1 LSSSRRSILGIWV
14 IERETGRNIVARAY
28 AGIDVDMDL
37 IAPFLSA
44 THTFI
49 DRAANDQLK
58 TIDTEGS
65 RYVWVGNE
73 HLLLVMVVSKAA
85 RIGHMRFLLE
95 YALDEFMKT
104 MVPEG
109 TDLGAMLKKWQGS
122 PETFSAFGKFL
133 DELVAQYEVTD
144 ESLIA
149 GKSMDCLEVYNH
161 LFREIMRVDV
171 GRNVKKRIV
180 KDIQS
185 KIEPLIERY
194 PFLSSVPVDEAGLE
208 VLEINVLSNE
218 IPYKI
223 LRDALEDLFRVVSQ
237 CVRQNVDPDKYQA
250 NIFNNVMRYVKEDLR
265 RLQTYAILDD
275 VVRYLF

>member
-1 LSSSRRSILGIWV
+1 MSTNRRSILGIWV

-95 YALDEFMKT
+95 YALDEFVKT
-104 MVPEG
+104 MIPEG
-109 TDLGAMLKKWQGS
+109 TDLGTMLKKWQGS

-171 GRNVKKRIV
+171 GRNVKKCIV
-180 KDIQS
+180 KEIQS

-208 VLEINVLSNE
+208 VLEINVVSNE

-223 LRDALEDLFRVVSQ
+223 LREALEDLFRVVSQ
-237 CVRQNVDPDKYQA
+237 CVRQNVDPEKYQA

>member
-1 LSSSRRSILGIWV
+1 MSSSRRSILGIWV
-14 IERETGRNIVARAY
+14 IERETGRNLVARAY

-49 DRAANDQLK
+49 DKAANDQLK

-104 MVPEG
+104 MIPEG
-109 TDLGAMLKKWQGS
+109 TDLGTMLKKWQGS

-180 KDIQS
+180 KEIQS

-208 VLEINVLSNE
+208 VLDYKVLRE
-218 IPYKI
+218 
-223 LRDALEDLFRVVSQ
+223 ALEDLFRVVSQ
-237 CVRQNVDPDKYQA
+237 CVRQNVDPEKYQT

>member
-1 LSSSRRSILGIWV
+1 
-14 IERETGRNIVARAY
+14 
-28 AGIDVDMDL
+28 
-37 IAPFLSA
+37 
-44 THTFI
+44 
-49 DRAANDQLK
+49 
-58 TIDTEGS
+58 
-65 RYVWVGNE
+65 
-73 HLLLVMVVSKAA
+73 
-85 RIGHMRFLLE
+85 
-95 YALDEFMKT
+95 
-104 MVPEG
+104 
-109 TDLGAMLKKWQGS
+109 
-122 PETFSAFGKFL
+122 
-133 DELVAQYEVTD
+133 
-144 ESLIA
+144 
-149 GKSMDCLEVYNH
+149 
-161 LFREIMRVDV
+161 MRVDV

-208 VLEINVLSNE
+208 VLEINVLSND

-223 LRDALEDLFRVVSQ
+223 LREALEDLFRVVSQ